1 MDLRR
6 LRHFSELAETLNF
19 RAAAERVHLTQPA
32 FTRSIARLEQ
42 ELGTQLFVRDK
53 RSVELTPAGAALLGQ
68 VRTLLCDADALERA
82 AKVMGQ
88 TGRRELHVGLYG
100 TALAELTHPVLLTFA
115 QRYPDVEVVVHDV
128 AFDNGVEPLLR
139 GELDVGL
146 LRAPTDIPSISAVPL
161 FAEPAAFQLPISHP
175 LSREQA
181 VYATDLLDDSWA
193 GLPSTTPAEWGRY
206 FVCADQ
212 HDGGAPSI
220 GGEGRTIT
228 EVASLVALRGLV
240 ALVPNSTAR
249 QHHPGV
255 SSVPAL
261 GVEPFRVAVLH
272 AASTTDA
279 AVQAFVDVAIEV
291 TRQNVSMVPG
301 AELLA

>member
-1 MDLRR
+1 MNLRR

-19 RAAAERVHLTQPA
+19 RAAAEHVHLTQPA
-32 FTRSIARLEQ
+32 FTRSIARLER

-53 RSVELTPAGAALLGQ
+53 RSVELTPAGSALLGQ
-68 VRTLLCDADALERA
+68 VRALLSEADALERA
-82 AKVMGQ
+82 ARAMGQ
-88 TGRRELHVGLYG
+88 TIHRELHIGLYG

-128 AFDNGVEPLLR
+128 AFDRGIEPLVS

-146 LRAPTDIPSISAVPL
+146 LRAQTDIPSITAVPL
-161 FAEPAAFQLPISHP
+161 FTEPAAFQLPDSHP
-175 LSREQA
+175 LSHERS
-181 VYATDLLDDSWA
+181 VYATDLVDDSWA
-193 GLPSTTPAEWGRY
+193 GLPATTPPEWGRF

-212 HDGGAPSI
+212 LDGYTPSI
-220 GGEGRTIT
+220 GGQGRTII

-240 ALVPNSTAR
+240 ALIPGSTAR

-255 SSVPAL
+255 SSVPAS
-261 GVEPFRVAVLH
+261 GVEPFRVAALH
-272 AASTTDA
+272 ASASTDP
-279 AVQAFVDVAIEV
+279 AVQEFVDVAIEV
-291 TRQNVSMVPG
+291 TREHIAMVPG